1 MPSARRNGHN
11 TLRMV
16 KDLSNPEKA
25 ALALLSLGKELATQ
39 VMQNLSEHEVKT
51 VSRAF
56 LNVSGV
62 DRETQFLNAR
72 DFLKMLK
79 ASDTML
85 VDGRE
90 FARSVISGAFGD
102 AQGEALLEYISGAKK
117 QPIGSIIGEVPQK
130 ALYPFVSAEHPQTV
144 AFLLSMMNPD
154 QAATVLKQM
163 QPEMQTDV
171 LIRISNLTNVK
182 SDIVDEVREVL
193 RGQLRSG
200 ELQDEELGGP
210 KSAANILNFVDRTNE
225 ERIITE
231 IEETFPELAERIRG
245 LMFTFEDLKRVDDK
259 GIQSVL
265 KDIPREQLVVA
276 LKTASPEIRDQI
288 FRNVS
293 QRAAE
298 MIKEDLEAL
307 GPVKLRDVEK
317 AQQAIVDVVR
327 KLEAEGKIVI
337 GGGSGEDQLV

>member
-1 MPSARRNGHN
+1 MEESTVVSMA
-11 TLRMV
+11 
-16 KDLSNPEKA
+16 KELSNQEKA

-39 VMQNLSEHEVKT
+39 VMQNLSENEVKA

-56 LNVSGV
+56 LSVSGV

-72 DFLKMLK
+72 DLLKMLK
-79 ASDTML
+79 ASDTMV

-90 FARSVISGAFGD
+90 FAKSVISGAFG
-102 AQGEALLEYISGAKK
+102 EAESESLLEYISGAKQ
-117 QPIGSIIGEVPQK
+117 QPVGSIISEVPQK
-130 ALYPFVSAEHPQTV
+130 ALYPFVSAEHPQTI
-144 AFLLSMMNPD
+144 AFLLTMMNPD

-163 QPEMQTDV
+163 QPEMQSDV
-171 LIRISNLTNVK
+171 LIRISNLSNIKTEV
-182 SDIVDEVREVL
+182 IDEVREVL
-193 RGQLRSG
+193 RDQLRAG
-200 ELQDEELGGP
+200 ALQDEELGGP
-210 KSAANILNFVDRTNE
+210 QSAANILNFVDRTNE

-231 IEETFPELAERIRG
+231 IEETFPDLAEKIRN
-245 LMFTFEDLKRVDDK
+245 LMFTFEDIKKIDDK
-259 GIQSVL
+259 GVQAVL

-276 LKTASPEIRDQI
+276 LKTATPEVRDLI
-288 FRNVS
+288 FKNVS

-327 KLEAEGKIVI
+327 KLESEGKLII
-337 GGGSGEDQLV
+337 GGGTGEDQLV